1 MDCKM
6 KILISI
12 MLFGFVSSAM
22 AINTKTL
29 AFNEAYSP
37 LFGHHNIHRT
47 NGDRHVRL
55 LLDRSS
61 GTILA
66 LYPVPKMSW

>member
-1 MDCKM
+1 MDCKL

-12 MLFGFVSSAM
+12 MLSGFISSAM
-22 AINTKTL
+22 ATNTKSL

-37 LFGHHNIHRT
+37 LFGHHNIHRS
-47 NGDRHVRL
+47 NEDRHVRL

-66 LYPVPKMSW
+66 LYPDPKMS